1 MRRLRIYLLLEAVN
15 TALHWSVGDASRAW
29 DLLAICI
36 TVILILTYAWNA
48 RADSRIPVI
57 AAVSTLIWLFSG
69 AMALG
74 IVTLLRGAYESSYV
88 LGIAVSYLLG
98 APVAYLLASAS
109 ALAARKLVPQGK

>member
-48 RADSRIPVI
+48 RADSRIPVLAVPVRGQPR
-57 AAVSTLIWLFSG
+57 AASTS
-69 AMALG
+69 
-74 IVTLLRGAYESSYV
+74 VTLPRG
-88 LGIAVSYLLG
+88 GLLER
-98 APVAYLLASAS
+98 SD
-109 ALAARKLVPQGK
+109 